1 MKRSVLIL
9 LVTLALPAV
18 GAAERHVLPLAEAR
32 VIASP
37 AAAGRVLLGF
47 ESLEALEDVIVSSA
61 FLEVPLPQARLE
73 QNLDITVYGL
83 ARGWRGQNATWTT
96 PWNRPGGDLD
106 ESYFEE
112 VTIPA
117 GQTPGTLRLNV
128 TQVVDEIV
136 TLGAPDYGFVLT
148 APLRRG
154 DGFTAGERATLGTLA
169 GARLIVTTANAR
181 AARPSREMAGAR
193 H

>member
-1 MKRSVLIL
+1 MKRSVPIIL
-9 LVTLALPAV
+9 AVLALPAV
-18 GAAERHVLPLAEAR
+18 GSAERHVYPLAEAR
-32 VIASP
+32 VIQSP
-37 AAAGRVLLGF
+37 TAGGRILLGF
-47 ESLEALEDVIVSSA
+47 ESLGALDEVIVSSA
-61 FLEVPLPQARLE
+61 FLEVPLPQVRLE
-73 QNLDITVYGL
+73 QDLDLTIYGL
-83 ARGWRGQNATWTT
+83 SRGWRGQNATWTT

-128 TQVVDEIV
+128 TQIVDEIV

-169 GARLIVTTANAR
+169 GARLVVTTANAR
-181 AARPSREMAGAR
+181 AARPSREMAGAG

>member
-1 MKRSVLIL
+1 MKRSALIAL
-9 LVTLALPAV
+9 AVLALPAV
-18 GAAERHVLPLAEAR
+18 ASAERHTFPLAEAR

-37 AAAGRVLLGF
+37 EAAGRILLGF
-47 ESLEALEDVIVSSA
+47 ESLEDLDDVIVSSA
-61 FLEVPLPQARLE
+61 FLEVPLPQRTAEQDLE
-73 QNLDITVYGL
+73 ITIYGL
-83 ARGWRGQNATWTT
+83 ARGWRGQSATWTT

-117 GQTPGTLRLNV
+117 GQTTGTLRLNV
-128 TQVVDEIV
+128 TQIVDEIV

-154 DGFTAGERATLGTLA
+154 DGFTAGQRALLGSLSE
-169 GARLIVTTANAR
+169 ARLVVTTANAK
-181 AARPSREMAGAR
+181 AARRPRG
-193 H
+193 

>member
-1 MKRSVLIL
+1 MKRSALIA
-9 LVTLALPAV
+9 LASVFLPAS
-18 GAAERHVLPLAEAR
+18 GLAERHVFPLAEAL

-37 AAAGRVLLGF
+37 TASGRILLAFEPMEVLR
-47 ESLEALEDVIVSSA
+47 DVVVSSA
-61 FLEVPLPQARLE
+61 YLEVPLPQRTLE
-73 QNLDITVYGL
+73 DEMEISVYGV

-96 PWNRPGGDLD
+96 PWIRPGGDLD

-112 VTIPA
+112 VTLRA
-117 GQTPGTLRLNV
+117 GQSPARLRMNV

-154 DGFTAGERATLGTLA
+154 DGFTPGQRALLGSLSE
-169 GARLIVTTANAR
+169 ARLVVTTANAK
-181 AARPSREMAGAR
+181 AARPRE
-193 H
+193 